1 MITGYT
7 VEYCEHLVRLDC
19 TKINNSQY
27 LHHSYSVT
35 HGMNG
40 NFLITGA
47 AGGFGREFSRRV
59 LESGGRVVLTDVN
72 PGAGRKLREEYQQV
86 SSYGNTRSSYQS
98 CRKILLRN
106 SSSWR

>member
-1 MITGYT
+1 
-7 VEYCEHLVRLDC
+7 
-19 TKINNSQY
+19 
-27 LHHSYSVT
+27 
-35 HGMNG
+35 MNG

-86 SSYGNTRSSYQS
+86 SKMR
-98 CRKILLRN
+98 IF
-106 SSSWR
+106 